1 MAKYKWSF
9 ANVGGTTRVRIETA
23 DDLRHLGELD
33 KKMWTVL
40 SCPVEGLEIST
51 ESLKAMDLDGD
62 GKLRVNEVVATAEWL
77 CGALKDPETLF
88 AQSDVIAIENIADE
102 GIKAIGEKLV
112 ESRKTKDER
121 QFISLADVQA
131 SIDAVTIEEQAVPA
145 APLEAD
151 VIAAYKEKEAEY
163 AAYFE
168 QEKLQKLGLAV
179 IAEDAPKPGM
189 KEKDFVAMG
198 KQIADWES
206 AKAAA
211 ETANAD
217 ALAAA
222 KAVYEPLRKLLLL
235 HRDFYRLL
243 RNYVTLEDFYDN
255 NDETVA
261 SFQAG
266 TLIIDQRACKLCMRV
281 HDPAKHDAQAPLSG
295 MYLLYCN
302 CVNQKTGKSMA
313 IVAAMTQG
321 EVKNLSIG
329 KNAVFY
335 DNDGLDY
342 DATVTKIIDNPIS
355 IRQAFWTPYRKFGN
369 WIQEKINKSAAEKDA
384 KAFDDMTAKADA
396 AADPNAEKKQA
407 FDIAKF
413 AGIFAAIGMA
423 LGMIGTMLVS
433 VAHGMK
439 GFAWWQYL
447 IIFVCI
453 LLVIS
458 GPSMI
463 MAWLKLRR
471 RNLAPVLNA
480 NGWAVN
486 SDAIISVMF
495 GRTLTEQVKF
505 PITQDPLK
513 RGMSPWAVFMLV
525 LTIIVMLGL
534 GGWGVYKYM
543 NRDKVSEAE
552 VEQVMEAGESAAPAL
567 EAEEAVAAEA
577 AE

>member
-9 ANVGGTTRVRIETA
+9 ANVGGVTRVRIQSAE
-23 DDLRHLGELD
+23 DLRHLGELD

-40 SCPVEGLEIST
+40 SCPVNGLEISAD
-51 ESLKAMDLDGD
+51 SLSLMDTDGD
-62 GKLRVNEVVATAEWL
+62 GKLRLKEVVATSEYL
-77 CGALKDPETLF
+77 CASLKDPKSLF
-88 AQSDVIAIENIADE
+88 EQKDTVSMDNIADE
-102 GIKAIGEKLV
+102 AVLAVAKKIAGDKSEIA
-112 ESRKTKDER
+112 
-121 QFISLADVQA
+121 LADVQA
-131 SIDAVTIEEQAVPA
+131 AIDAVAIEEQPVPA

-151 VIAAYKEKEAEY
+151 VIAAYKEKSAEY

-179 IAEDAPKPGM
+179 IPEDAVKPGM
-189 KEKDFVAMG
+189 TEKKFAEMG
-198 KQIADWES
+198 AQIAEWEA

-211 ETANAD
+211 EGANAD

-222 KAVYEPLRKLLLL
+222 KAEFMPLRKLLLL

-243 RNYVTLEDFYDN
+243 RNFITLEDFYDLN
-255 NDETVA
+255 EKTIA

-266 TLIIDQRACKLCMRV
+266 TLIIDQRACHLCIRV
-281 HDPAKHDAQAPLSG
+281 NDPAKHDAQAPLSG

-302 CVNQKTGKSMA
+302 CVNQKSGKTA
-313 IVAAMTQG
+313 QIVAAMTQG
-321 EVKNLSIG
+321 EIKNLSVG
-329 KNAVFY
+329 KNGIFY

-355 IRQAFWTPYRKFGN
+355 IRQAFWTPYRKFAK
-369 WIQEKINKSAAEKDA
+369 WIEEKINKSAAEKDA

-396 AADPNAEKKQA
+396 TKVEGAPDGAQKPA

-433 VAHGMK
+433 VAK
-439 GFAWWQYL
+439 GWVTLTWWQQIL
-447 IIFVCI
+447 VFCGI
-453 LLVIS
+453 LLLIS

-486 SDAIISVMF
+486 ADAIISVPF
-495 GRTLTEQVKF
+495 GKTLTEQVSF
-505 PITQDPLK
+505 PLVKAPK
-513 RGMSPWAVFMLV
+513 VGMSNGKKWLIGICVTLLV
-525 LTIIVMLGL
+525 L
-534 GGWGVYKYM
+534 
-543 NRDKVSEAE
+543 
-552 VEQVMEAGESAAPAL
+552 
-567 EAEEAVAAEA
+567 AVVCVILHLCGFCFCCFCFH
-577 AE
+577 

>member
-9 ANVGGTTRVRIETA
+9 ANVGGVTRVRIQSAE
-23 DDLRHLGELD
+23 DIRHLGELD

-40 SCPVEGLEIST
+40 SCPVNGLEISSD
-51 ESLKAMDLDGD
+51 SLSLMDVDGD
-62 GKLRVNEVVATAEWL
+62 GKLRLKEVIATADYL
-77 CGALKDPETLF
+77 CAALKDPKTLF
-88 AQSDVIAIENIADE
+88 EQKDELAIDNIADE
-102 GIKAIGEKLV
+102 AIKAVAEKLAT
-112 ESRKTKDER
+112 EGK
-121 QFISLADVQA
+121 ISLAAVQA
-131 SIDAVTIEEQAVPA
+131 AIDGVTIEEQAIPA

-151 VIAAYKEKEAEY
+151 VIEAYKEKQAEY

-179 IAEDAPKPGM
+179 IPEEAPKPGM
-189 KEKDFVAMG
+189 TEKKFKEMG
-198 KQIADWES
+198 AQIAEWEA

-222 KAVYEPLRKLLLL
+222 KAEFMPLRKLLLL

-243 RNYVTLEDFYDN
+243 RNFVTLEDFYDY
-255 NDETVA
+255 DKKTIA
-261 SFQAG
+261 SFEAG
-266 TLIIDQRACKLCMRV
+266 TLIIDQRACHLCIRV
-281 HDPAKHDAQAPLSG
+281 NDPAKHDAQAPLSG

-302 CVNQKTGKSMA
+302 CENKKTGKTA
-313 IVAAMTQG
+313 NIVAAMTQG
-321 EVKNLSIG
+321 EIKNLSIG
-329 KNAVFY
+329 KNGVFY

-355 IRQAFWTPYRKFGN
+355 IRQAFWTPYRKFSK
-369 WIQEKINKSAAEKDA
+369 WIEEKINKSAAEKDA

-396 AADPNAEKKQA
+396 ATAKEGEAPKPA

-423 LGMIGTMLVS
+423 LGMIGTALAA
-433 VAHGMK
+433 VAKGMS

-447 IIFVCI
+447 IIFICI

-458 GPSMI
+458 GPSMV

-480 NGWAVN
+480 NGWAIN
-486 SDAIISVMF
+486 ADAIISVPF
-495 GRTLTEQVKF
+495 GKTLTEQVAF
-505 PITQDPLK
+505 PFIKAPKMKGEMSTAKRWCIGIGITL
-513 RGMSPWAVFMLV
+513 LV
-525 LTIIVMLGL
+525 LVCLCVILHLCGFCFCCFCFH
-534 GGWGVYKYM
+534 
-543 NRDKVSEAE
+543 
-552 VEQVMEAGESAAPAL
+552 
-567 EAEEAVAAEA
+567 
-577 AE
+577 

>member
-1 MAKYKWSF
+1 MAKYNWSF
-9 ANVGGTTRVRIETA
+9 ANVGGVTRVRIQSAE
-23 DDLRHLGELD
+23 DIRHLGELD

-40 SCPVEGLEIST
+40 SCPTTGLEISSD
-51 ESLKAMDLDGD
+51 SLCLMDADGD
-62 GKLRVNEVVATAEWL
+62 GKLRLKEVIATADYL
-77 CGALKDPETLF
+77 CAALKDPQTLF
-88 AQSDVIAIENIADE
+88 EQVDKIAVENIADE
-102 GIKAIGEKLV
+102 SIKVIGERLAV
-112 ESRKTKDER
+112 NGVV
-121 QFISLADVQA
+121 SLADVQA
-131 SIDAVTIEEQAVPA
+131 AIDAVTIEEQPIPA

-151 VIAAYKEKEAEY
+151 VIAAYKEKQAEY

-189 KEKDFVAMG
+189 KEKEFVAMG
-198 KQIADWES
+198 KQIEDYEA

-222 KAVYEPLRKLLLL
+222 KAEFMPLRKLLLI

-243 RNYVTLEDFYDN
+243 RNFITLEDFYDR
-255 NDETVA
+255 DSETIA
-261 SFQAG
+261 SFEAG

-281 HDPAKHDAQAPLSG
+281 NDPAKHDAQAPLSG
-295 MYLLYCN
+295 MYLIYCN
-302 CVNQKTGKSMA
+302 CVNQKSGKTA
-313 IVAAMTQG
+313 QIVAAMTQG
-321 EVKNLSIG
+321 EVNNLSVG

-355 IRQAFWTPYRKFGN
+355 IRQAFWTPYRKFSK
-369 WIQEKINKSAAEKDA
+369 WIEEKINKSAAEKDA
-384 KAFDDMTAKADA
+384 KAFGDMTAKADA
-396 AADPNAEKKQA
+396 AADPNAEKKPA

-423 LGMIGTMLVS
+423 LGMIGTALVS
-433 VAHGMK
+433 VGAGLGK
-439 GFAWWQYL
+439 LTWWQN
-447 IIFVCI
+447 IIVFVCI

-463 MAWLKLRR
+463 MAYMKLRR

-486 SDAIISVMF
+486 ADAIISVPF
-495 GRTLTEQVKF
+495 GKTLTEQVAF
-505 PITQDPLK
+505 PLVKIK
-513 RGMSPWAVFMLV
+513 KGMKGWQKWLLALGI
-525 LTIIVMLGL
+525 IIVIIGIVCAILHLCGFCWHCL
-534 GGWGVYKYM
+534 CFH
-543 NRDKVSEAE
+543 
-552 VEQVMEAGESAAPAL
+552 
-567 EAEEAVAAEA
+567 
-577 AE
+577 

>member
-9 ANVGGTTRVRIETA
+9 ANVGGVTRVRIQSAE
-23 DDLRHLGELD
+23 DLRHLGELD

-40 SCPVEGLEIST
+40 SCPVNGLEISAD
-51 ESLKAMDLDGD
+51 SLSLMDIDGD
-62 GKLRVNEVVATAEWL
+62 GKLRLKEVVGTAEYL
-77 CGALKDPETLF
+77 CAALKDPKSLF
-88 AQSDVIAIENIADE
+88 EQKDAIALDNIAE
-102 GIKAIGEKLV
+102 EAIHTVAKKLAGEKS
-112 ESRKTKDER
+112 E
-121 QFISLADVQA
+121 IALADVQA
-131 SIDAVTIEEQAVPA
+131 AIDAVTIEEQPIPE

-151 VIAAYKEKEAEY
+151 VIAAYKEKSAEY

-168 QEKLQKLGLAV
+168 QEKLQKLGLAL
-179 IAEDAPKPGM
+179 IPEETPKPGM
-189 KEKDFVAMG
+189 SEKKFLEMG
-198 KQIADWES
+198 AQIAAWEV

-211 ETANAD
+211 EGANAD

-222 KAVYEPLRKLLLL
+222 KAEFMPLRKLLLL

-243 RNYVTLEDFYDN
+243 RNFITLEDFYDL
-255 NDETVA
+255 DDKTIA

-266 TLIIDQRACKLCMRV
+266 TLIIDQRACHLCIRV
-281 HDPAKHDAQAPLSG
+281 NDPAKHDAQAPLSG

-302 CVNQKTGKSMA
+302 CINQKTGKSLQ

-321 EVKNLSIG
+321 EIKNLSVG
-329 KNAVFY
+329 KNAIFY

-355 IRQAFWTPYRKFGN
+355 IRQAFWTPYRKFAN
-369 WIQEKINKSAAEKDA
+369 WIEEKINKSAAEKDA
-384 KAFDDMTAKADA
+384 KAFGDMTAKADA
-396 AADPNAEKKQA
+396 AADPNAEKKPA

-423 LGMIGTMLVS
+423 LGMIGTAL
-433 VAHGMK
+433 AAAAKGMSN
-439 GFAWWQYL
+439 FTWWQLL
-447 IIFVCI
+447 IVFVCI

-486 SDAIISVMF
+486 ADALVSVLF
-495 GRTLTEQVKF
+495 GRTLTEQVLLPVVKL
-505 PITQDPLK
+505 PK
-513 RGMSPWAVFMLV
+513 VKKGMSAGEKWALAISIIVAIGIVCLV
-525 LTIIVMLGL
+525 LHLFGFCF
-534 GGWGVYKYM
+534 
-543 NRDKVSEAE
+543 SCFCFH
-552 VEQVMEAGESAAPAL
+552 
-567 EAEEAVAAEA
+567 
-577 AE
+577 

>member
-40 SCPVEGLEIST
+40 SCPVAGLEISE

-62 GKLRVNEVVATAEWL
+62 GKLRVKEVVAAAERL
-77 CGALKDPETLF
+77 CNTLKDPETLF
-88 AQSDVIAIENIADE
+88 TQKDEIAIANIADE
-102 GIKAIGEKLV
+102 AIAEVAKKVAGDKELV
-112 ESRKTKDER
+112 T
-121 QFISLADVQA
+121 LADV
-131 SIDAVTIEEQAVPA
+131 DAALAGVTIEEQAVPA

-151 VIAAYKEKEAEY
+151 VIAAYKAKQAEY

-179 IAEDAPKPGM
+179 IPEDTPKPGM
-189 KEKDFVAMG
+189 TEKKFTEMG
-198 KQIADWES
+198 AQIAEWEA
-206 AKAAA
+206 AKTAA

-222 KAVYEPLRKLLLL
+222 KAVYTPLRELLLL

-266 TLIIDQRACKLCMRV
+266 TLIIDQRACKLCIRV
-281 HDPAKHDAQAPLSG
+281 NDPAKHDAQAPLSG

-302 CVNQKTGKSMA
+302 CINQKTGKTMQ

-396 AADPNAEKKQA
+396 AVADPKAEKKA
-407 FDIAKF
+407 PFDIAKF

-439 GFAWWQYL
+439 GFTWWQYL

-463 MAWLKLRR
+463 MAWMKLRR

-486 SDAIISVMF
+486 SDAIISVLF

-513 RGMSPWAVFMLV
+513 RGMNPWAATFM
-525 LTIIVMLGL
+525 IISILLILGL
-534 GGWGVYKYM
+534 GGWGIYKYIT
-543 NRDKVSEAE
+543 REKVSDAQI
-552 VEQVMEAGESAAPAL
+552 EQVTEAGENVVPTA
-567 EAEEAVAAEA
+567 EAEESVAAEA
-577 AE
+577 EGEVAE